1 MDSFLFLGVLSAF
14 SFPICWFYRL
24 MNEQFCAQPYYV
36 IIVWP
41 ITATRKC
48 ISSFL
53 LPYEIW
59 WHTAFLHWVTKKR
72 RLWGQHAKYSNV
84 PECCISNTV
93 FHFGPLTTRHWGTGV
108 CLEKGNEEKGLEH
121 TSYEEK
127 LKEVG
132 LFSSEKSR
140 EEVWFRAD
148 IIALY
153 YYLKGGWSEVRA
165 CLFPGN

>member
-72 RLWGQHAKYSNV
+72 RLWGAACQILKCARMLHIKYSV
-84 PECCISNTV
+84 PFWAPHYKTL
-93 FHFGPLTTRHWGTGV
+93 GHWSVSGEGQWREGSGAHVLWGEAEGTGIV
-108 CLEKGNEEKGLEH
+108 QFGEEQRRSLVQGRHYCSLLLLERRLEWGEGLP
-121 TSYEEK
+121 
-127 LKEVG
+127 LP
-132 LFSSEKSR
+132 R
-140 EEVWFRAD
+140 
-148 IIALY
+148 
-153 YYLKGGWSEVRA
+153 
-165 CLFPGN
+165 